1 MKGDAAVLAGS
12 RRPHGASSEARMSR
26 PEARMSYQLKGSIL
40 EVCDC
45 NVLCPC
51 WIGEK
56 PDNGTCRASLAYHYD
71 SGTIDGVDV
80 SGLTIAFA
88 AFIPGNVLDGDW
100 RVAMFI
106 DERATDAQYEALLS
120 VHRGERGGPLADL
133 VQLIGEVV
141 SVERAPIGFAVKD
154 GKGRLTVGAHIEA
167 DLEPYLGP
175 TGEPTR
181 LVESIFSTI
190 PGSPA
195 FVGKATSFRLKNEKL
210 GLDLALSGHN
220 AIQGSFSFAC

>member
-1 MKGDAAVLAGS
+1 MG
-12 RRPHGASSEARMSR
+12 
-26 PEARMSYQLKGSIL
+26 YQLTGSIL

-51 WIGEK
+51 WVGEN
-56 PDNGTCRASLAYHYD
+56 PDNGTCRSGLAYHYD
-71 SGTIDGVDV
+71 SGVIDGVDV
-80 SGLTIAFA
+80 AGLTIAFA
-88 AFIPGNVLDGDW
+88 AFIPGNVLQGNW
-100 RVAMFI
+100 RVAMYI
-106 DERATDAQYEALLS
+106 DDKATDAQFDALLA
-120 VHRGERGGPLADL
+120 VYRGERGGPVADL
-133 VQLIGEVV
+133 IQLIGEVV

-154 GKGRLTVGAHIEA
+154 GKGRLTVGDRIEA

-175 TGEPTR
+175 TGEPTK

-210 GLDLALSGHN
+210 GLDVALSGHN
-220 AIQGSFSFAC
+220 AIQGSFSFAS